1 MSLRTRIAAIIAVT
15 IAVTIATLSTLGYV
29 FVRAEINGTLDRS
42 LRAARDD
49 VVQQSSDGDNDADD
63 APGALP
69 NLQLKRRPGESNFFV
84 QLVAA
89 DGSVGLARDADG
101 ALPVTKEVTDLA
113 RTGGP
118 DRIYETEIND
128 VHIRVLASSYSPGT
142 AVLIA
147 APALELDNT
156 LGRLQV
162 AAIATGLLGTLLG
175 AAVGLSA
182 TGATI
187 RPLRRLTKAAED
199 VARTRDLSTQLPV
212 SGKDEVS
219 RLTSTF
225 NEMLRALQEAE
236 DSQRRLVSDAS
247 HELRTP
253 LTSLRVNVEL
263 LAGRGGE
270 LPAEERQAVLEDI
283 IAQARDLGQLMTGI
297 LDLARG
303 QEQPHIAVQVSADDA
318 VTQALATSRRDWPHV
333 EFREVL
339 EPCRVLGDPGRFQ
352 TAVQNLLGNAAKY
365 AGTYGPIDVQLA
377 GGILKVRDRGPGIT
391 PEDRK
396 HVFDRFYRA
405 ASTQDIPGSGLGLA
419 IVRQVAAE
427 MGITARVEA
436 RPGGGTDFILDLRP
450 VRHSTSEDA
459 GAAAPT

>member
-1 MSLRTRIAAIIAVT
+1 M
-15 IAVTIATLSTLGYV
+15 
-29 FVRAEINGTLDRS
+29 
-42 LRAARDD
+42 
-49 VVQQSSDGDNDADD
+49 
-63 APGALP
+63 
-69 NLQLKRRPGESNFFV
+69 
-84 QLVAA
+84 
-89 DGSVGLARDADG
+89 
-101 ALPVTKEVTDLA
+101 
-113 RTGGP
+113 
-118 DRIYETEIND
+118 IYETEIND
-128 VHIRVLASSYSPGT
+128 VHIRVLASSYSSGT

-225 NEMLRALQEAE
+225 NEMLRALREAE

-303 QEQPHIAVQVSADDA
+303 QEQPHTAVQFSADDA
-318 VTQALATSRRDWPHV
+318 VTQALGTARRDWPHV
-333 EFREVL
+333 EFRAEL
-339 EPCRVLGDPGRFQ
+339 SPCRVLGDPGRFE

-365 AGTYGPIDVQLA
+365 AGTDGPVDVQLA

-391 PEDRK
+391 PMDRK

-436 RPGGGTDFILDLRP
+436 RSGGGTDFILDLRP
-450 VRHSTSEDA
+450 VRHSKSQDA
-459 GAAAPT
+459 DAAAPTPPK